1 MTQARLHVA
10 DPLQAGATVR
20 LEDERAHYLRNVLR
34 LREGDP
40 VRLFNAR
47 DGEWA
52 ARLAGV
58 ARHAAI
64 LEPSHRVRSPAAE
77 PGPTLVFAPIRRN
90 RLDWLAEKAV
100 ELGVSRLVPLLTERT
115 VVRLENPARLRAIVA
130 EAAEQCGRLT
140 VPELAEPVPLGTWFA
155 GVAAAA
161 GPPVLLADEAGGV
174 PVATALAEAA
184 EPPDLLAGP
193 EGGWAPA
200 ERALLLSLS
209 RLRAVT
215 LGPRTLRAETAALA
229 LLAAWQ
235 AIRGERPRTG

>member
-1 MTQARLHVA
+1 MGLPRLFV
-10 DPLQAGATVR
+10 PER
-20 LEDERAHYLRNVLR
+20 LEAGGHVPLDAARAHYLANVLR
-34 LREGDP
+34 LRAGARL
-40 VRLFNAR
+40 RLFNAG
-47 DGEWA
+47 DGEWEGVLA
-52 ARLAGV
+52 ASGRGRAGV
-58 ARHAAI
+58 AVET
-64 LEPSHRVRSPAAE
+64 LVRPPRPE
-77 PGPTLVFAPIRRN
+77 PGPVLHFAPIRRN

-100 ELGVSRLVPLLTERT
+100 ELGASRLVPLLTERT

-161 GPPVLLADEAGGV
+161 GPPLLLADEAGGA

-200 ERALLLSLS
+200 ERALLLSLP

-235 AIRGERPRTG
+235 AVRGERLGTG